1 MPESVTQEKRASTK
15 KNPKRKSKKKPAC
28 ALMQEQAPRTSCK
41 SETCQQML
49 DEAKVTNGT
58 AIQALIHRLRRSQE
72 MAIREGCGAVP

>member
-1 MPESVTQEKRASTK
+1 
-15 KNPKRKSKKKPAC
+15 
-28 ALMQEQAPRTSCK
+28 MQEQAPRTSCK